1 MRWQRTFRDQA
12 QYALIGALLLIGAIG
27 PTAPIHAQQRALY
40 TTTDSALAP
49 PTIIRAKRDY
59 ADRMTVPV
67 HVGDAG
73 PYQFLVDTGAE
84 RTVISRELAAR
95 LALVAGPS
103 MTVQSIAGQAQVG
116 TVNIPTIS
124 LSNKKFSL
132 NNALALD
139 AYNIGGDGV
148 LGIDSLA
155 DQRVLFDFRHGT
167 MHMSPSSGDDMAS
180 GQDTIIVRA
189 RRRHGRLVFT
199 SAWVDGVRTAIVIDT
214 GSEISLGNPALRR
227 RLVRSRGALHT
238 VGLQTATGEKITA
251 DIVSV
256 DSLELDLMRL
266 SGFALAFADA
276 NVFHALDLDR
286 TPAILLGMDALRVF
300 NSVAIDFPS
309 RRIRFVLPRTGM
321 NGAPEFASAR

>member
-12 QYALIGALLLIGAIG
+12 QYALIWALLLIGAIG
-27 PTAPIHAQQRALY
+27 PAAPTHAQQRALY
-40 TTTDSALAP
+40 TTTDNALVP
-49 PTIIRAKRDY
+49 STIIRAKRDE

-67 HVGDAG
+67 QVGNTG
-73 PYQFLVDTGAE
+73 PYRFLVDTGSE

-95 LALVAGPS
+95 LALVAGPPI
-103 MTVQSIAGQAQVG
+103 TVQSIAGQAQVG
-116 TVNIPTIS
+116 TVNIPGIS
-124 LSNKKFSL
+124 LSDKKFSVH
-132 NNALALD
+132 NAPTLD

-167 MHMSPSSGDDMAS
+167 MRMSPSSGDDMAS

-189 RRRHGRLVFT
+189 RRRLGRLVFT
-199 SAWVDGVRTAIVIDT
+199 SAWVDGVKTAIVIDT
-214 GSEISLGNPALRR
+214 GSEISLGNPALRQ
-227 RLVRSRGALHT
+227 RLVRSRGAPHT

-256 DSLELDLMRL
+256 DTLELDMMRL
-266 SGFALAFADA
+266 SGFELAFADA
-276 NVFHALDLDR
+276 SVFHALDFDR

-300 NSVAIDFPS
+300 SSVAIDFPS

-321 NGAPEFASAR
+321 SGSQEFASAR